1 MSYDREW
8 LQIYHG
14 NKTASLWQVLGL
26 LKRAETSES
35 KLIEG
40 DSDGVILINFILHRQ
55 SRDLVNYRY
64 NLPCT

>member
-1 MSYDREW
+1 MSYDQEW
-8 LQIYHG
+8 LQIYHR

-40 DSDGVILINFILHRQ
+40 NSDEVILINFILHRQ

-64 NLPCT
+64 NHPCT